1 VGVGWGLWVYHLP
14 IIFKLHL
21 FWWKIFLTFCLY
33 GKSVKANK
41 GQQLSTVTKNGQWL
55 LMMAILDSNE
65 RRQQAMDSIVL
76 ENILNSIIYSLT
88 QKSSAT
94 NSDNWQKQKMNCKRV
109 RIRKSLNSKNYLQFK
124 GRETILRT

>member
-1 VGVGWGLWVYHLP
+1 
-14 IIFKLHL
+14 
-21 FWWKIFLTFCLY
+21 
-33 GKSVKANK
+33 
-41 GQQLSTVTKNGQWL
+41 
-55 LMMAILDSNE
+55 MMAILDSNE